1 MGTEAGEGLVAWF
14 VAGDRAGSGPGRVW
28 VAPGTACGRRGG
40 GQFLLERRVLGDTG
54 SLRAFCDPP
63 TSPQMSL
70 LEEDVQECRVP
81 WGCAAVPSTEEGD
94 WEGTLPACCST
105 GYSVAGLCHGRPLQ

>member
-40 GQFLLERRVLGDTG
+40 TVSSR
-54 SLRAFCDPP
+54 
-63 TSPQMSL
+63 
-70 LEEDVQECRVP
+70 
-81 WGCAAVPSTEEGD
+81 EEGP
-94 WEGTLPACCST
+94 G
-105 GYSVAGLCHGRPLQ
+105 